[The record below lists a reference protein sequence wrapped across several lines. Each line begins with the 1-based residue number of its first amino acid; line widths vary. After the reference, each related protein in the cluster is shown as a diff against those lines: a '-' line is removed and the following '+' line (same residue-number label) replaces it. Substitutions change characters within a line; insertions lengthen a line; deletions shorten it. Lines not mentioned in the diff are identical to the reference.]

1 MLILHKL
8 NAIRLFFV
16 YTINVIHNVQND
28 IILFRKAEGSKIYCE
43 IENKMIWKILLQ
55 MKKERKK
62 TVLTNHYSR
71 ICVSCNKLI
80 KGFFIIII
88 KHYKI
93 NDIKL
98 FYVCDMRKIMHC
110 FYI

>member
-28 IILFRKAEGSKIYCE
+28 IILFRKVEGSKIYCE

-55 MKKERKK
+55 MKKRKK
-62 TVLTNHYSR
+62 ENGVDKYYTR
-71 ICVSCNKLI
+71 ICIVWIKLL
-80 KGFFIIII
+80 KGF
-88 KHYKI
+88 Y
-93 NDIKL
+93 
-98 FYVCDMRKIMHC
+98 YYC
-110 FYI
+110 